1 MWYIYTTE
9 YYSAIKRKEIVAF
22 TESWMDLE
30 FVIQSEAS
38 QKEKNKYRIMSL
50 NVESRKMLQVNLFA
64 KQKQSHRCREQTY
77 GYQGGMNGEIGV
89 DIYTPPHIT

>member
-1 MWYIYTTE
+1 
-9 YYSAIKRKEIVAF
+9 
-22 TESWMDLE
+22 
-30 FVIQSEAS
+30 
-38 QKEKNKYRIMSL
+38 MSL

-89 DIYTPPHIT
+89 DIYTPPRIK